1 MRKQGFTL
9 IELLVVAGIL
19 ALLAAIILPVLSHAK
34 ENARRASCAAN
45 LHQLGL
51 AFAAYTQEYDEK
63 LPTTAFGGSHPYFVT
78 NVGWAGKLYPYIKS
92 VFPFRCPDDPTIDTV
107 FSGSTQPA
115 AVVSYGININFHA
128 STALAQIISP
138 TRTVLLFEIR
148 GDNAEIQDL
157 NEGPSSVP
165 QTSAAGNGVDSYLP
179 NLSGGSLPDGSEGAI
194 YATGP
199 MDNHAWIPGASS
211 PRYAKEARHDGSSNF
226 LAADG
231 HVKWL
236 RPSEVS
242 AGSSAHQSN
251 DPQAQ
256 FGCLGNIPRLG
267 TMPCA
272 EGTAR
277 ERHRLTFSAI

>member
-9 IELLVVAGIL
+9 IELLIVVGIL
-19 ALLAAIILPVLSHAK
+19 GLLAAIILPVLSHAK

-63 LPTTAFGGSHPYFVT
+63 LPTTAFGGSHPYLVT
-78 NVGWAGKLYPYIKS
+78 NVGWAGKLYPYLKS
-92 VFPFRCPDDPTIDTV
+92 VSPFHCPDDPTRDTV
-107 FSGSTQPA
+107 FSGSTRS
-115 AVVSYGININFHA
+115 AVAVSYGININFHA
-128 STALAQIISP
+128 SAAQSQIVSP
-138 TRTVLLFEIR
+138 TRTVLLFEIS
-148 GDNAEIQDL
+148 GDNAEIQDID
-157 NEGPSSVP
+157 EGPSNVP

-199 MDNHAWIPGASS
+199 MDNHAWSPGASS
-211 PRYAKEARHDGSSNF
+211 PHYAKEARHDGRSNF

-231 HVKWL
+231 HVIRL
-236 RPSEVS
+236 RPTEVS
-242 AGSSAHQSN
+242 AGSSARQSS
-251 DPQAQ
+251 DLQAST
-256 FGCLGNIPRLG
+256 GCLGTLPRLG